1 MHTSCPSHPN
11 ASHLLVEVDK
21 SMARPSFQVLVPDN
35 ERGVGGEKKKRK
47 DWDFFAMRNLDQ
59 AKKDSSIQPFARFSF
74 EF

>member
-1 MHTSCPSHPN
+1 
-11 ASHLLVEVDK
+11 
-21 SMARPSFQVLVPDN
+21 MARPSFQVLVPDN